1 MVSREILS
9 STGSLML
16 VRVKLAK
23 GFVGDIDQHAEEQI
37 SYIEQGTVEFEVDGV
52 KRILYEGENQYIPS
66 NIKHQVSVLEECI
79 ILDIFTPL
87 RKNLLTILPK

>member
-16 VRVKLAK
+16 VRVNLAE
-23 GFVGDIDQHAEEQI
+23 GFNGDVDQHPQEQI
-37 SYIEQGTVEFEVDGV
+37 SYIEKGAVEFEVDGK
-52 KRILYEGENQYIPS
+52 KRVLRKGDTQYIPS
-66 NIKHQVSVLEECI
+66 NIKHQVKVLEECV

-87 RKNLLTILPK
+87 RQDLLAQQK